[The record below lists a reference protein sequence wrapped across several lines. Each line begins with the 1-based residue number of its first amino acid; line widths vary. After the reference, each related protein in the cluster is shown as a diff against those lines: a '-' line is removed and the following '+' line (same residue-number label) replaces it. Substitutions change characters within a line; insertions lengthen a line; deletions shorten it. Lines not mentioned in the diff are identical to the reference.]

1 MRVIEPELVAAE
13 SDSVPSPS
21 GRGLG

>member
-1 MRVIEPELVAAE
+1 LRML
-13 SDSVPSPS
+13 SDSTQSVHDEPPSPS